1 MHYSLY
7 LNPLSQV
14 DGFFFNTIV
23 KLYYDLLAMK
33 NILSIISLFLDSFVE
48 IFLIPRHL
56 WKYITKFIINN
67 QCAMKLP

>member
-1 MHYSLY
+1 MHYSLF

-14 DGFFFNTIV
+14 DRSFFFNTIV

-48 IFLIPRHL
+48 IF
-56 WKYITKFIINN
+56 
-67 QCAMKLP
+67 